1 MTSTA
6 TCPISVC
13 CRESHS
19 LAFRTLTHC
28 RTGIGEVS
36 IDARQSVLLLLP
48 ASEPGVEGA
57 APRALAVGLP
67 SEEFRVTVGVL
78 GSANAA
84 DYDELS
90 LAGIAVKPLPIRHMM
105 DVSGTRRMRQFVRE
119 CQPGILHT
127 WGAVAARAARRLVS
141 NNGPG
146 GNWPRL
152 VISSASMP
160 GGGLRGWLTA
170 RGLRSA
176 DRVMPTTRADGDRYR
191 RLGVPAEQLTL
202 IAPAAPHVRIFP
214 DSDSASSELRLPP
227 GAQLIVA
234 DGRSEKGF
242 GPRDAIIAFD
252 MLRYDLKNLHLAIR
266 GAGPET
272 HSLERFARSLAFD
285 DFRVHF
291 VPRGAA
297 DAAFRLA
304 DAVFV
309 TRPQSGVEDA
319 LEAMAAGKAVIGWG
333 TADIAEIVEDK
344 MTGLLVNLGDR
355 AALAASMRAVLEN
368 PSYARRLGDAG
379 RTRAGE
385 RFGRSRM
392 IEQFVRLYRE
402 LIPLRCTDRPER
414 L

>member
-1 MTSTA
+1 M
-6 TCPISVC
+6 
-13 CRESHS
+13 
-19 LAFRTLTHC
+19 
-28 RTGIGEVS
+28 S

-48 ASEPGVEGA
+48 PSEPGGEGEP
-57 APRALAVGLP
+57 PRALAVGLP

-78 GSANAA
+78 GCTNPA
-84 DYDELS
+84 DLDELTS
-90 LAGIAVKPLPIRHMM
+90 AGIVVKPVPIRRMM
-105 DVSGTRRMRQFVRE
+105 DLSGTRRLRQFMQE
-119 CQPGILHT
+119 CQPEILHT

-141 NNGPG
+141 SNGTG

-152 VISSASMP
+152 LISSASMP

-176 DRVMPTTRADGDRYR
+176 DRVTPSTRADGDRYR

-202 IAPAAPHVRIFP
+202 IAPAAPSFRILP
-214 DSDSASSELRLPP
+214 DSVSASNEYHLPP
-227 GAQLIVA
+227 DAQLIVA
-234 DGRSEKGF
+234 GGRSEKGF

-252 MLRYDLKNLHLAIR
+252 MLRYDFKNLYLTIL
-266 GAGPET
+266 GAGSET

-285 DFRVHF
+285 DFRVRF
-291 VPRGAA
+291 VSRDHAG
-297 DAAFRLA
+297 AAFRLA

-309 TRPQSGVEDA
+309 TRPQSGIEEA

-333 TADIAEIVEDK
+333 TADLAEIVEDK
-344 MTGLLVNLGDR
+344 TTGLLVNLGDR

-368 PSYARRLGDAG
+368 PSYARRLGEAG
-379 RTRAGE
+379 RVRAGE
-385 RFGRSRM
+385 RFGRTRM

-402 LIPLRCTDRPER
+402 LVPPRCANRPDR